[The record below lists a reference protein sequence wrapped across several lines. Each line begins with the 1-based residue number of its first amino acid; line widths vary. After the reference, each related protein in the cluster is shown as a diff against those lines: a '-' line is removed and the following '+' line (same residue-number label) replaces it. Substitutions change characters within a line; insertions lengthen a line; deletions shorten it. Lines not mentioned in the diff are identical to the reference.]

1 MIFQISFYI
10 TNTCLFVDRS
20 IDAVLRNG
28 DLKVTGNRE
37 SHDTS
42 PPVIVDVSMLSVAAE
57 KMSLSNTS
65 LHELQ
70 RDSPTGHQKCPI
82 IDFIS

>member
-1 MIFQISFYI
+1 MIFQILFDKTYI
-10 TNTCLFVDRS
+10 CEPLFVDRS
-20 IDAVLRNG
+20 IDSVLRNG
-28 DLKVTGNRE
+28 DLKVTGSRE

-42 PPVIVDVSMLSVAAE
+42 PPIIVDVSVLSVAAE

-70 RDSPTGHQKCPI
+70 RDSPAGKLECPYN
-82 IDFIS
+82 

>member
-1 MIFQISFYI
+1 MIFQISFYK
-10 TNTCLFVDRS
+10 TNKFLFVDRS

-28 DLKVTGNRE
+28 DLKVTGSRE

-42 PPVIVDVSMLSVAAE
+42 PPIIVDVSMLSVAAE

-65 LHELQ
+65 LYELQ
-70 RDSPTGHQKCPI
+70 RDSPTGKLKCPGN
-82 IDFIS
+82 